1 MAVSYDGQ
9 SQRGIET
16 YNFGGINR
24 KATIVNLKDGE
35 ARDIVNFDIDITGGI
50 KRRAGCLQT
59 ASTLGASPKMLD
71 VFYKQDGTEVFVAI
85 AGNKFYE
92 SADAATFTDRTGA
105 NSISNVDT
113 PYQGTDFNG
122 KFYWANGTD
131 QPFIF
136 TPGSDMVTLKAASLL
151 SPPAAPSIF
160 ATGTSLTR
168 QWQYVITTVA
178 GQGESLPSTVGNIF
192 SGPSTLSPTSANTLS
207 WVPVTGAIAYKIYR
221 YNTTSNQFYLIAE
234 VSGLDRKSV
243 V

>member
-113 PYQGTDFNG
+113 PYPVSYTHL
-122 KFYWANGTD
+122 
-131 QPFIF
+131 
-136 TPGSDMVTLKAASLL
+136 TL
-151 SPPAAPSIF
+151 
-160 ATGTSLTR
+160 
-168 QWQYVITTVA
+168 
-178 GQGESLPSTVGNIF
+178 
-192 SGPSTLSPTSANTLS
+192 PT
-207 WVPVTGAIAYKIYR
+207 I
-221 YNTTSNQFYLIAE
+221 
-234 VSGLDRKSV
+234 D
-243 V
+243 